1 MPRPFHNDV
10 DAQFVWDKGEI
21 IDLILVNGN
30 DGSERGLSSLLWLF
44 IVIELEIHCIASP
57 DFWFGIIE
65 PVVENHIPHLFGFLM
80 PEYNDIIIGM

>member
-30 DGSERGLSSLLWLF
+30 DGSKRGLSSLLWLF

-65 PVVENHIPHLFGFLM
+65 TVVENHIPHLFGFL
-80 PEYNDIIIGM
+80 ILI